1 MEQELIRVDRRYR
14 LACSKKKSISACS
27 AIMYQKLEQY
37 AKLVCRIF
45 CSILKLNLYTSL
57 SQELPMFG

>member
-45 CSILKLNLYTSL
+45 CSILQKIL
-57 SQELPMFG
+57 SPLPENNRDR